1 MGYLFGISASGF
13 GLGIMDGHD
22 RDGGGLTRGLGRDH
36 CRWGIAMAGRVMIIE
51 LVELPSPAVSVEP
64 SHSVPFYMS
73 CV

>member
-1 MGYLFGISASGF
+1 MDMIAMMVDLPGGWEGI
-13 GLGIMDGHD
+13 IVDG
-22 RDGGGLTRGLGRDH
+22 
-36 CRWGIAMAGRVMIIE
+36 GIAMAGRVMIIE